1 MTTVNYQVGAGDD
14 DAYENQDDTNF
25 TLTGAVDQSASTT
38 IGARTISGHRFTSVT
53 VPKGADI
60 ITATLQLFILGTAN
74 DDINVDIHG
83 EDADNAVDF
92 AADADTINRV
102 RTTAAVAW
110 VQDSLITV
118 AAFRSSPELKTVI
131 QEIVNRGSW
140 VSGNAIMI
148 LCKGKSDVTKA
159 CITRGHEDAP
169 SEAAKL
175 DITYAVHR
183 KRSYAR
189 ALL

>member
-25 TLTGAVDQSASTT
+25 TLTGAVDQSASAS
-38 IGARTISGHRFTSVT
+38 IDVRSISGHRFTSVT

-60 ITATLQLFILGTAN
+60 VTATLQLYVYSASW

-102 RTTAAVAW
+102 RTTASVAW
-110 VQDSLITV
+110 VTDSLGTG
-118 AAFRSSPELKTVI
+118 FKSSPDIKTVI

-140 VSGNAIMI
+140 ASGNAIMI
-148 LCKGKSDVTKA
+148 LCKGKSDVTKV

-169 SEAAKL
+169 GNAAKL

-189 ALL
+189 AIL

>member
-1 MTTVNYQVGAGDD
+1 MTDVNLQVDSNDG
-14 DAYENQDDTNF
+14 DAYEYQDDANF
-25 TLTGAVDQSASTT
+25 DNTGNVRNDSSAT

-53 VPKGADI
+53 VPKDAQI
-60 ITATLQLFILGTAN
+60 VSATFQLYVLAAAN
-74 DDINVDIHG
+74 DDINVDIHA
-83 EDADNAVDF
+83 EDADTPVDF

-102 RTTAAVAW
+102 RTTASVAW
-110 VQDSLITV
+110 IADSLGTG
-118 AAFRSSPELKTVI
+118 FKSSPDIKTVI

-140 VSGNAIMI
+140 ASGNAIMI
-148 LCKGKSDVTKA
+148 LCKGKSDVTKV

-169 SEAAKL
+169 GNAAKL

-189 ALL
+189 AIL